1 MIELFHVARTS
12 IICAKRGRDFLFLY
26 SHSCIQRAIWRK
38 TLCAGTWCI
47 HILFMLCTPSANNT
61 LGDDFFL
68 KLAPYYSVCVCVCV
82 LGSAKCWLRAWAC
95 VRKVFEASRSV
106 ARAFDLLSRLHAAQL
121 TCEGRKI
128 ILCNLLHEWEVA
140 GILYSLHTRFCSS
153 SKGIFVISKFFR
165 FKSACMTKLSYTFLY
180 IHKYVNSNI
189 CIRTNFKRS
198 SLLQE
203 KNVIRD
209 F

>member
-1 MIELFHVARTS
+1 M
-12 IICAKRGRDFLFLY
+12 
-26 SHSCIQRAIWRK
+26 
-38 TLCAGTWCI
+38 
-47 HILFMLCTPSANNT
+47 
-61 LGDDFFL
+61 
-68 KLAPYYSVCVCVCV
+68 CV

-128 ILCNLLHEWEVA
+128 ILCNLLHEREVA
-140 GILYSLHTRFCSS
+140 GILYSLHTCFCSS
-153 SKGIFVISKFFR
+153 SKGIFVISEFFR
-165 FKSACMTKLSYTFLY
+165 FESACMTKLSYHFY
-180 IHKYVNSNI
+180 IFMYYVNLNI
-189 CIRTNFKRS
+189 GIRTNFKRI